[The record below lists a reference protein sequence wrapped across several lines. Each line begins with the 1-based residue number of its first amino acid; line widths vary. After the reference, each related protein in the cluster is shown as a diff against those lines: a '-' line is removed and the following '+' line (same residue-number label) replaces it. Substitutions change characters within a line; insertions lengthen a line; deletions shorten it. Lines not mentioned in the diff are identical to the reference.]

1 MLAALKSRWKNPS
14 PGESIMVYYAA
25 AILLGA
31 LLLSTPLAARGE
43 ALSFLDALF
52 TATSAQCVTGLI
64 VVDTG
69 TRLSLFGQM
78 VVLGLIQIGGLGIM
92 TFSVYFF
99 LYLRAGVSLRGRW
112 VLQETLMHKPVGSL
126 PELIK
131 GIFLMTIV
139 IEGVGALFLSL
150 AFIPD
155 LGLTEGIYSGIF
167 HSVSA
172 FCNAGFSLYPDSLVA
187 YRGNALVNVTV
198 MALIILG
205 GIGFL
210 VIQEVLRVGIRRRRA
225 ERTRLSLHSRVVLLT
240 SVFLI
245 VYGTVLIGWLEAGH
259 AFAEMTVAEG
269 FWTALFQSVTART
282 AGFNTIDLNAFQ
294 TPTLF
299 LIMFLMFIGAS
310 PGSAGGGV
318 KTTTFALFLGVLYSR
333 LRGNPNTNLFRR
345 TVPDEIVTRALTLV
359 LLAVIFI
366 GIALFGLLIAQ
377 SQVEFELSREFLNY
391 AFETVSGF
399 ATVGLSLGATG
410 NLAGAGKIIIIVL
423 MFVGRVGL
431 LTMAFS
437 IAGRRKPY
445 AARYAEE
452 NIMIG

>member
-1 MLAALKSRWKNPS
+1 MLAFLKRRWKNPS

-25 AILLGA
+25 AILLGG

-43 ALSFLDALF
+43 ALSFLDAIF
-52 TATSAQCVTGLI
+52 TATSAQCVTGLV

-69 TRLSLFGQM
+69 TRLSFFGQL
-78 VVLGLIQIGGLGIM
+78 VVLALIQIGGLGIM

-99 LYLRAGVSLRGRW
+99 IHLRSGVSLRGRW
-112 VLQETLMHKPVGSL
+112 VLQETLMHRPVRSL
-126 PELIK
+126 PDLIK

-139 IEGVGALFLSL
+139 IEGAGAVLLSL

-155 LGLTEGIYSGIF
+155 LGLAGGIYSGIF
-167 HSVSA
+167 HSISA
-172 FCNAGFSLYPDSLVA
+172 FCNAGFSLYPDSLVG
-187 YRGNALVNVTV
+187 YRGNALVNATV
-198 MALIILG
+198 IALIILG

-210 VIQEVLRVGIRRRRA
+210 VIQEVLTVGIRRRK
-225 ERTRLSLHSRVVLLT
+225 ERIRLSLHSRLVLLT

-245 VYGTVLIGWLEAGH
+245 LYGAVLIGWLEAGH
-259 AFAEMTVAEG
+259 AFSEMSMTEG

-294 TPTLF
+294 APTLF
-299 LIMFLMFIGAS
+299 LMMFLMFIGAS

-318 KTTTFALFLGVLYSR
+318 KTTTFALFFGVLYSR

-345 TVPDEIVTRALTLV
+345 TVPEDLVTRALTLV
-359 LLAVIFI
+359 LLAIILV

-377 SQVEFELSREFLNY
+377 SHVEFAASRDFLNY

-410 NLAGAGKIIIIVL
+410 KLTGAGKVIIIVL